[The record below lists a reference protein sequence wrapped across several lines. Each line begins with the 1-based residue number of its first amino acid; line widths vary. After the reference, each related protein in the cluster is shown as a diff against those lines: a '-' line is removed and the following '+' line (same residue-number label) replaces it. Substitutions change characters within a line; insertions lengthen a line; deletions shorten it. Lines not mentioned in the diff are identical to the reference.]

1 MIKFIKNFIAENTG
15 VIIRLDDITENMN
28 WHFMDK
34 CELLFDKYNIKP
46 LLGVIPNNKDSDLL
60 LYPKKEN
67 FWEHVRKW
75 SDKGWEISMHGNTH
89 VYETNTNKKD
99 FFGYGG
105 RSEFFGQDYNIQKS
119 KIEIGLKK
127 FKDEKINIRSFFAPN
142 HTYDLNTLR
151 ALKDCKLAYVIDG
164 YGLMPYGNDGLTFI
178 PQLFYKEI
186 LLPFGIQSTQV
197 HLNYWKDKDFDKF
210 EKFISDNYKKIVPF
224 DYALTKINNN
234 LVYKSINFFTKIT
247 LKILR
252 LIRK

>member
-142 HTYDLNTLR
+142 HTYDLTTLR
-151 ALKDCKLAYVIDG
+151 ALKECKLAYVIDG
-164 YGLMPYGNDGLTFI
+164 YGLMPYENDGLTFI

-210 EKFISDNYKKIVPF
+210 EKFILDNYKKIVPF